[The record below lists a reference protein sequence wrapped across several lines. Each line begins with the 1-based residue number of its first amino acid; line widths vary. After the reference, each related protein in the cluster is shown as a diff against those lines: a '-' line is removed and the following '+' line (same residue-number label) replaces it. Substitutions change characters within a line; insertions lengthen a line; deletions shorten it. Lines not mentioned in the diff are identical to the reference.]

1 MKAPNTKQM
10 VMACAACLLTL
21 GLALPSGA
29 TAEEYIPFN
38 NTGITAKKM
47 PKVFFSHDKH
57 VSYVGEDNCAACH
70 REDTPDQFLDVDKQ
84 PAGKKVAYMHE
95 NCTACHITSNK
106 GPRLTECRSCHSAS
120 VAAKQDAAQ

>member
-38 NTGITAKKM
+38 NTGITVEKM
-47 PKVFFSHDKH
+47 PRVFFTHDKH
-57 VSYVGEDNCAACH
+57 VGYVGEDGNGGRGRRNLRPGRRNVAVIGRCGRGCRACPSSP
-70 REDTPDQFLDVDKQ
+70 RRACRDKG
-84 PAGKKVAYMHE
+84 AE
-95 NCTACHITSNK
+95 S
-106 GPRLTECRSCHSAS
+106 RCRG
-120 VAAKQDAAQ
+120 